1 MKRKLTFIAGGSAA
15 LIVGIIV
22 AVVTLAGGASGA
34 TPPAPP
40 VISSG
45 VGVARTA
52 FSNADQA
59 MLARIGA
66 TGAITKVGSVGGTAF
81 YSIAGGG
88 GSSCFAFGS
97 DTQGG
102 LSGGCMAAGATIPA
116 VLDMSGIVMNPTD
129 GSWKLDALQGI
140 AADGIA
146 DVGFVDGTGVVHT
159 TPVLGNVYRLAD
171 QSFTGGPGSEL
182 VGLDGNGKRVF
193 SEALGAP

>member
-15 LIVGIIV
+15 LVVGITM

-88 GSSCFAFGS
+88 SCFAFGS
-97 DTQGG
+97 ETHGG

-116 VLDMSGIVMNPTD
+116 VLDMSGIVMNPAD
-129 GSWKLDALQGI
+129 GSWKLETLQGI
-140 AADGIA
+140 AADDIA
-146 DVGFVDGTGVVHT
+146 SIGFVDGNGVVHT
-159 TPVLGNVYRLAD
+159 TPVVANVYRLSG
-171 QSFTGGPGSEL
+171 QSLVGGPASEL
-182 VGLDGNGKRVF
+182 VGLDANGKRVF
-193 SEALGAP
+193 SEALGTP